1 MNELR
6 MYVEHLFEGK
16 VLTADNIELKE
27 EIYGNLV
34 ARFEDYV
41 AQGLSE
47 SEALARTKES
57 ITSVDDV
64 LSGAT
69 DASDEDGAQPQ
80 ADEPAAD
87 LTEQLPC
94 AAPAPA
100 VEATQAAPA
109 VAAVA
114 PVAAAASAEQ
124 VPPQTTARKKWPIVV
139 GAAAAVL
146 VLCGAVA
153 FGMGLTAANTT
164 QPEPIDIQV
173 VEDTPTTDS
182 PQAETKEPEA
192 QADDTAPA
200 NGGATADNQATRG
213 NQIGEAAERIMPRL
227 ADADDRDPEDVREY
241 EATMAFAS
249 EIESSPASIP
259 QTYAGTDPASGSG
272 LSEFVGALPMG
283 ANAQATSF
291 ANGTVSIEYASIN
304 HDVEG
309 DAIDLALAYNVVAIM
324 AAYPDTVDA
333 IEITVHESDDHPKD
347 VDAYRFERTMV
358 ESALARVSGNAIV
371 TIDGSLLASEGTWNE
386 VFNNISAERFFDD
399 VTDYAELGD

>member
-16 VLTADNIELKE
+16 VLTAENIELKE

-47 SEALARTKES
+47 EEALARTKES

-64 LSGAT
+64 LSGAS
-69 DASDEDGAQPQ
+69 DASGEDGTQPQ
-80 ADEPAAD
+80 VDEPAAD
-87 LTEQLPC
+87 LTEQLPVTPSM
-94 AAPAPA
+94 PATD
-100 VEATQAAPA
+100 ATQAVPP
-109 VAAVA
+109 VSAVA
-114 PVAAAASAEQ
+114 PVAAASSAEQ
-124 VPPQTTARKKWPIVV
+124 APVPATARKKWPIVV

-153 FGMGLTAANTT
+153 LGMGLTGGNTT
-164 QPEPIDIQV
+164 QPEPIDISV

-182 PQAETKEPEA
+182 PQAESKEPEVQTDDSA
-192 QADDTAPA
+192 QA
-200 NGGATADNQATRG
+200 NGGATADNQATKG

-259 QTYAGTDPASGSG
+259 QAYAGTDPASGSG
-272 LSEFVGALPMG
+272 LSEFVSALPMG
-283 ANAQATSF
+283 SNAQATSF
-291 ANGTVSIEYASIN
+291 ANGTVGIEYASIN

-309 DAIDLALAYNVVAIM
+309 DAIDLALAYNVMAIM
-324 AAYPDTVDA
+324 AAYPDTVNT

-358 ESALARVSGNAIV
+358 EGALARVSGNTIV
-371 TIDGSLLASEGTWNE
+371 TIDNTLLASEGTWNE
-386 VFNNISAERFFDD
+386 VFNNVSAERFFDD

>member
-41 AQGLSE
+41 AQGLSDE
-47 SEALARTKES
+47 EALARTKES

-69 DASDEDGAQPQ
+69 DAPDEIEAQPQ
-80 ADEPAAD
+80 VDEPAAD
-87 LTEQLPC
+87 LTEQLP
-94 AAPAPA
+94 AMPSTPATD
-100 VEATQAAPA
+100 ATQAAPA

-114 PVAAAASAEQ
+114 PVAAAGPAEQ
-124 VPPQTTARKKWPIVV
+124 APVQATPRKKWPIVV

-153 FGMGLTAANTT
+153 LGIGLTGGNTT
-164 QPEPIDIQV
+164 QPEPSDLTVI
-173 VEDTPTTDS
+173 EDTPTADR
-182 PQAETKEPEA
+182 PQSESKEPEA
-192 QADDTAPA
+192 QTGGSAQA
-200 NGGATADNQATRG
+200 NDGATADNQTPKG
-213 NQIGEAAERIMPRL
+213 NQIGEAAERIMPQL
-227 ADADDRDPEDVREY
+227 ADADDRVPEDVREY

-249 EIESSPASIP
+249 EIESSAASIP
-259 QTYAGTDPASGSG
+259 QAYAGTDPASGSG

-283 ANAQATSF
+283 SNAQATSF
-291 ANGTVSIEYASIN
+291 ANGTVSIEYVSIN

-309 DAIDLALAYNVVAIM
+309 DAIDLALAYNVVALM
-324 AAYPDTVDA
+324 AAYPDTVNT

-358 ESALARVSGNAIV
+358 ESALARVSGNTIV
-371 TIDGSLLASEGTWNE
+371 TIDTSLLASEGTWNE
-386 VFNNISAERFFDD
+386 VFNNLSAERFFDD

>member
-47 SEALARTKES
+47 EEALARTKES
-57 ITSVDDV
+57 ITNVDDV

-69 DASDEDGAQPQ
+69 DASDEGEMQPQ
-80 ADEPAAD
+80 ADEPTAD

-100 VEATQAAPA
+100 VDVTQAAPA
-109 VAAVA
+109 VATVA
-114 PVAAAASAEQ
+114 PVAAAASTEQ
-124 VPPQTTARKKWPIVV
+124 VPSQTTARKKWPIVV

-153 FGMGLTAANTT
+153 FGMNLTVANTT

-182 PQAETKEPEA
+182 LQAESKGPEA
-192 QADDTAPA
+192 QADGTAQA
-200 NGGATADNQATRG
+200 NGGETADNQATRG

-259 QTYAGTDPASGSG
+259 QAYAGTDPASGSG

-283 ANAQATSF
+283 ANAQATSY

-324 AAYPDTVDA
+324 AAYPDTVGA
-333 IEITVHESDDHPKD
+333 IEVTVHESDDHPKD
-347 VDAYRFERTMV
+347 VDTYRFERTMV
-358 ESALARVSGNAIV
+358 ESALARVSGNTIV
-371 TIDGSLLASEGTWNE
+371 TIDTSLLASEGTWNE